1 MVTSRFTFPGFPIT
15 SELSGTD
22 DTVLPDLT
30 AVHQNGTHADHGIVA
45 DLTAMDDGSM
55 SYGHMVSDL
64 HRISAAQM
72 HDRIV
77 LNITL
82 FSDDDRISVAPAHRI
97 VPNPAVFSDRHISQ
111 HHRTGRYKCCIMDL
125 HKYFLLVL
133 LSTHY
138 KVHTAYNGTFFIQP

>member
-1 MVTSRFTFPGFPIT
+1 
-15 SELSGTD
+15 
-22 DTVLPDLT
+22 
-30 AVHQNGTHADHGIVA
+30 
-45 DLTAMDDGSM
+45 MDDRTV

-72 HDRIV
+72 HYRIV
-77 LNITL
+77 LNIAL
-82 FSDDDRISVAPAHRI
+82 SADDNGISVAPDHRI
-97 VPNPAVFSDRHISQ
+97 VPDSAVFSDRHISQ
-111 HHRTGRYKCCIMDL
+111 HHRTGSYKCCIMDL